1 METRRLLLAITLSFA
16 VLIVWTYFFPPE
28 NTKRVDPAAQD
39 AAQPEVESTE
49 SAAEP
54 GAAPGR
60 PEAGAAAPANGGTLR
75 PAPAVPAG
83 PAITAAAEQEV
94 VLQGDRLRAVFS
106 NRGAQLRSMQT
117 RQSWQKE
124 GAFTELVRERQGNA
138 YPFALTDAALRPHPA
153 NEALFTVSRGP
164 DGAVLFRYR
173 GPLGDVEKRFSI
185 DERGLLRAEVR
196 LPGRDDWGVLLGPGL
211 RNPKAEELDSQ
222 FERRAVVYSRAGADV
237 QVIEAKE
244 ADLTRR
250 IGGEG
255 LRWIGIEDTFF
266 LSALIPEAGV
276 DRAVVQPVL
285 MQPAAKSGDPAAYQP
300 MPPAES
306 LNDEQEDLVREY
318 QVVLRPAGDRMAL
331 ASFWGAKEYDRL
343 AELPYGLED
352 TVAFGSLK
360 FLALPLLAS
369 LHWIHDNVVANY
381 GWAIVLMTLVI
392 KILLL
397 PLTHHS
403 TISMRKMQKLNPKI
417 QAIRDRYRTK
427 LRGKDGK
434 PNLES
439 QRKMNEEV
447 MTLYKSEGVN
457 PAGGCLP
464 LLLQMPILFAF
475 YRLLTTA
482 AELRGAPWMLWIT
495 DLSVQ
500 DPYYVLPVV
509 MGLTQFLQVLLSPQ
523 VGDPMQ
529 RRLFLFLPLF
539 MTVFFLGFPSGLVLY
554 WLTNSVLTIVQQ
566 GVYNRLKTE

>member
-16 VLIVWTYFFPPE
+16 VLIVWTYFFPPQ
-28 NTKRVDPAAQD
+28 NTKLADPAQT
-39 AAQPEVESTE
+39 AAGPEIE
-49 SAAEP
+49 APEP
-54 GAAPGR
+54 GAGAVPGPGR
-60 PEAGAAAPANGGTLR
+60 PDAPAVLR
-75 PAPAVPAG
+75 PAPPAVTG
-83 PAITAAAEQEV
+83 PEISAQAEQEV
-94 VLQGDRLRAVFS
+94 VLEGDRLRAVFS
-106 NRGAQLRSMQT
+106 NRGAQLRSVQS
-117 RQSWQKE
+117 RQSWQEK
-124 GAFTELVRERQGNA
+124 GAFTELVREREGNA
-138 YPFALTDAALRPHPA
+138 YPFALTDAALRSHPA
-153 NEALFTVSRGP
+153 NEALFTVSRGQ

-173 GPLGDVEKRFSI
+173 GPRGDVEKRFRI

-196 LPGRDDWGVLLGPGL
+196 VPGRDDWGVLLGPGL
-211 RNPKAEELDSQ
+211 RNPTPEELESQ
-222 FERRAVVYSRAGADV
+222 FERRAVVYTRAAGSEV
-237 QVIEAKE
+237 QVVEAKE

-266 LSALIPEAGV
+266 LSALIPESGV
-276 DRAVVQPVL
+276 DRAVLQPVL
-285 MQPAAKSGDPAAYQP
+285 MQPAAAKGAPATYTP

-318 QVVLRPAGDRMAL
+318 QVVLRPEGDRMVL

-343 AELPYGLED
+343 AELPYGLEG

-381 GWAIVLMTLVI
+381 GWAIVLMTVVI

-447 MTLYKSEGVN
+447 MALYKSEGVN

-566 GVYNRLKTE
+566 GVYNRLKTA

>member
-28 NTKRVDPAAQD
+28 NTKQPSPSSAPA
-39 AAQPEVESTE
+39 EVADGVEPG
-49 SAAEP
+49 P
-54 GAAPGR
+54 GAAPATPGR
-60 PEAGAAAPANGGTLR
+60 PGASATVR
-75 PAPAVPAG
+75 PAPAAPSG
-83 PAITAAAEQEV
+83 PPVAAAAEEEV
-94 VLQGDRLRAVFS
+94 VLQGERVRAVFS
-106 NRGAQLRSMQT
+106 NRGAQLRSMQA

-124 GAFTELVRERQGNA
+124 DDTSYTELVRKREGIP
-138 YPFALTDAALRPHPA
+138 YPFGLTDAALRPHPA
-153 NEALFTVSRGP
+153 NDALFAVTREG
-164 DGAVLFRYR
+164 DGGVVFRYR
-173 GPLGDVEKRFSI
+173 GPLGDVEKRFRF
-185 DERGLLRAEVR
+185 DERGLLLAEVR
-196 LPGRDDWGVLLGPGL
+196 VPGRDDWGVLLGPGL
-211 RNPKAEELDSQ
+211 RNPTRGELDSQ
-222 FERRAVVYSRAGADV
+222 FERRAVSYSRAGADV
-237 QVIEAKE
+237 QVVEAKE
-244 ADLTRR
+244 ADVTRR
-250 IGGEG
+250 VGAER

-266 LSALIPEAGV
+266 LSAVIPEEGI
-276 DRAVVQPVL
+276 DRAVLQPVL
-285 MQPAAKSGDPAAYQP
+285 MQPAAKEGDPASYLP
-300 MPPAES
+300 MPPAEK
-306 LNDEQEDLVREY
+306 LTDEQEDLVREY

-331 ASFWGAKEYDRL
+331 TSFWGAKEYDRL

-381 GWAIVLMTLVI
+381 GWAIVLVTVLI
-392 KILLL
+392 KLLLL

-417 QAIRDRYRTK
+417 QAIRDRYRAK

-434 PNLES
+434 PNLDA

-447 MTLYKSEGVN
+447 MALYKSEGVN

-482 AELRGAPWMLWIT
+482 AELRGAPWIAWIT

-500 DPYYVLPVV
+500 DPYYVLPIV
-509 MGLTQFLQVLLSPQ
+509 MGLTQFLQVLWSPQ

-566 GVYNRLKTE
+566 GVYNRMKTA

>member
-1 METRRLLLAITLSFA
+1 VETRRLLLAITLSFA
-16 VLIVWTYFFPPE
+16 VLIVWTYFFPPQ
-28 NTKRVDPAAQD
+28 NTKLEDPAPAEIS
-39 AAQPEVESTE
+39 AETE
-49 SAAEP
+49 AGATPTP
-54 GAAPGR
+54 GAVSGPGAVPGR
-60 PEAGAAAPANGGTLR
+60 PQTVR
-75 PAPAVPAG
+75 PATAVPSG
-83 PAITAAAEQEV
+83 PEITATAEQEV
-94 VLQGDRLRAVFS
+94 VLEGDRLRAVFS
-106 NRGAQLRSMQT
+106 NRGAQLHSVQS
-117 RQSWQKE
+117 RQSWQEK
-124 GAFTELVRERQGNA
+124 GAFTELVRDRVGTS
-138 YPFALTDAALRPHPA
+138 YPFGLTDAALRPHPA
-153 NEALFTVSRGP
+153 NDALFTVSRQGN
-164 DGAVLFRYR
+164 GAVVFRYR
-173 GPLGDVEKRFSI
+173 GPRGDVEKRFRI
-185 DERGLLRAEVR
+185 DERGLLRAEIRV
-196 LPGRDDWGVLLGPGL
+196 PGRDDWGVLLGPGL
-211 RNPKAEELDSQ
+211 RNPTAEELDSQ

-237 QVIEAKE
+237 QVVEAKE

-250 IGGEG
+250 IRGAG

-276 DRAVVQPVL
+276 DRAVLQPVL
-285 MQPAAKSGDPAAYQP
+285 MQPGGVTEGEGGKGAPATYVP

-343 AELPYGLED
+343 AELPYGLEE

-381 GWAIVLMTLVI
+381 GWAIVLMTVVI
-392 KILLL
+392 KLLLL

-427 LRGKDGK
+427 LRDKQGK

-439 QRKMNEEV
+439 QRKMNDEV
-447 MTLYKSEGVN
+447 MALYKSEGVN

-566 GVYNRLKTE
+566 GVYNRLKTA